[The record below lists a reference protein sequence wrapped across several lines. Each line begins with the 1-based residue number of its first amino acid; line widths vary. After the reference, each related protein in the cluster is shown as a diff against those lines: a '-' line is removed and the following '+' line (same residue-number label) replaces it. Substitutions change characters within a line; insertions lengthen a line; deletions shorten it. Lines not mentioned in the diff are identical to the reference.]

1 MQGRGERR
9 GAREVSR
16 NQIKDGFIDH
26 TEEIVLYCKATG
38 SH

>member
-1 MQGRGERR
+1 MQGTGEEE
-9 GAREVSR
+9 GTREVCR

-26 TEEIVLYCKATG
+26 TEEIALYFKATG